1 MRDKLSRA
9 ESELEKL
16 ETKCDD
22 LLEQKRTH
30 LEKIT
35 SLQKQVD
42 TFLSSSSVD
51 TRVKDLISNIES
63 QRDAYKYQVQNLI
76 KDLQSKDPNKIIVVE
91 RDKPRDVVD
100 NNNTKKKTIVSEPR
114 TKTDRRSAPEP
125 GEVSVSLE
133 LLQVRARLAET
144 TSQLDTARR
153 EIISLR
159 SEVESYKE
167 QLQRHNVK
175 QTQTSPTIDRR
186 KDDLALAEAVNELKK
201 KIIELERD
209 NIKLRNA
216 KTDLERET
224 IRNMSRRSDDSVD
237 VVDAGG
243 NESVRELQEK
253 IRFLEEHLDKTENNL
268 RNCQNLMSE
277 NSKRTLE
284 LNSQIIKLRQEEIT
298 ARKASDDLQLKL
310 DKKDELVRRIVE
322 DKDNLLSQL
331 NEARDKMQQFKS
343 QSSEKTE
350 LLSSLDKS
358 RDSLELQVGEL
369 ELKIKTLE
377 RLASDKERRMEEVT
391 TVNRDLEEANRNVT
405 LDNGALRVEL
415 EQRKSELER
424 LSDESRGKSD
434 ELVDIR
440 SELQRYITEVK
451 RVQELL
457 DIKEND
463 RVLLLTQYEELSKE
477 VNAYEATNRS
487 LGTLNNIKLK

>member
-100 NNNTKKKTIVSEPR
+100 NNNIKKKTIVSEPR
-114 TKTDRRSAPEP
+114 SKTDRRSAPEP
-125 GEVSVSLE
+125 GEEVSVSLE

-159 SEVESYKE
+159 SEVETYKE

-216 KTDLERET
+216 KTDLEREN

-243 NESVRELQEK
+243 NESGEVRELQEK

-298 ARKASDDLQLKL
+298 ARNASDDLQLKL

-350 LLSSLDKS
+350 FLSSLDKS
-358 RDSLELQVGEL
+358 RDSLELKVGEL

-391 TVNRDLEEANRNVT
+391 AVNRDLEEANRNVT

-487 LGTLNNIKLK
+487 LGTLII

>member
-100 NNNTKKKTIVSEPR
+100 NNNIKKKTIVSEPR
-114 TKTDRRSAPEP
+114 SKTDRRSAPEP
-125 GEVSVSLE
+125 GEEVSVSLE

-216 KTDLERET
+216 KTDLEREN
-224 IRNMSRRSDDSVD
+224 IRNMSKRSDDSVD

-243 NESVRELQEK
+243 NESGEVRELQEK

-358 RDSLELQVGEL
+358 RDSLELKVGEL

-391 TVNRDLEEANRNVT
+391 AVNRDLEEANRNVT

-415 EQRKSELER
+415 EQHKSELER

-487 LGTLNNIKLK
+487 LGT